1 LGIVQE
7 EMNSLRV
14 QMRYQKI
21 TIIFLGL
28 MIAVATAAQS
38 GDSHSILSTILV
50 QDNCPLKILQAT
62 PTVSASLSHQKVRNQ
77 TLHRIDSFRVGWI
90 VQFADNRFQTA
101 AGNVVK
107 VNGLH
112 PGEVA
117 EVPPQIA
124 VLDKGVRGILF
135 FIAEAHWEGGGVW
148 KDDIDTLKSG
158 VMQSRKSKSAGYIF
172 QPGDG
177 PGQ

>member
-1 LGIVQE
+1 
-7 EMNSLRV
+7 
-14 QMRYQKI
+14 
-21 TIIFLGL
+21 

-38 GDSHSILSTILV
+38 GDSHAILSTILV

-62 PTVSASLSHQKVRNQ
+62 PTVSAGLSHQKARNQ

-90 VQFADNRFQTA
+90 VQFTDNRFQTA
-101 AGNVVK
+101 AGNAVK

-124 VLDKGVRGILF
+124 VLDKGAREILF

-148 KDDIDTLKSG
+148 KEDIDTLKSG
-158 VMQSRKSKSAGYIF
+158 VMQSRKSKPAGYIF